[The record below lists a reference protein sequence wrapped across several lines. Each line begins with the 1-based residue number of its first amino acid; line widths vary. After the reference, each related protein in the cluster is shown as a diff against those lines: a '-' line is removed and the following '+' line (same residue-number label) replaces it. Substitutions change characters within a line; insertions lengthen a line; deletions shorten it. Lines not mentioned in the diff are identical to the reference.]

1 MNFDL
6 VIVGGGPAGATLA
19 RLLPRKMRC
28 AVIYRSD
35 LSKPCG
41 GLLSEDA
48 QRSLARYDITLPK
61 DVLVDPQI
69 FSVKTIDLEAGL
81 VRHYQRTYL
90 NMDRQKFDAWLLDM
104 VPCQRID
111 GQVIAV
117 ERLTEGYRVTLVGG
131 QQMTC
136 RYLVGADGANSVVRR
151 ALYPEKRIRS
161 YTAIQ
166 QWFPERHPKPFYSCI
181 FDPDTSDACSWSIS
195 KDQVFIFGGAF
206 APRSC
211 REMFDRQKQRLQERF
226 AFVFGEPLKTEACM
240 VLRPSHP
247 GDVSLGRDGAFL
259 IGEAAGFIST
269 SSFEG
274 ISFAMDSARLLA
286 EVLTAAPA
294 DLHQAYRRHRPSA
307 EEDRCKAPEKP
318 LHVPADPAASGDAL
332 RTSDHRCH
340 RRLRKRTGEGQY
352 VLKTLYLLG
361 LTDQRQPY
369 PAGKSRT

>member
-1 MNFDL
+1 
-6 VIVGGGPAGATLA
+6 
-19 RLLPRKMRC
+19 
-28 AVIYRSD
+28 
-35 LSKPCG
+35 
-41 GLLSEDA
+41 
-48 QRSLARYDITLPK
+48 
-61 DVLVDPQI
+61 
-69 FSVKTIDLEAGL
+69 
-81 VRHYQRTYL
+81 
-90 NMDRQKFDAWLLDM
+90 M

-211 REMFDRQKQRLQERF
+211 REMFARQKQRLQERF
-226 AFVFGEPLKTEACM
+226 GFVFGEPLKTEACM

-294 DLHQAYRRHRPSA
+294 DLHQAYRRATGCLRRKIAAKLLKSPFMYRPTL
-307 EEDRCKAPEKP
+307 RH
-318 LHVPADPAASGDAL
+318 LVMRSGLQTIDVI
-332 RTSDHRCH
+332 D
-340 RRLRKRTGEGQY
+340 G
-352 VLKTLYLLG
+352 
-361 LTDQRQPY
+361 
-369 PAGKSRT
+369 

>member
-1 MNFDL
+1 
-6 VIVGGGPAGATLA
+6 
-19 RLLPRKMRC
+19 
-28 AVIYRSD
+28 
-35 LSKPCG
+35 
-41 GLLSEDA
+41 
-48 QRSLARYDITLPK
+48 
-61 DVLVDPQI
+61 
-69 FSVKTIDLEAGL
+69 
-81 VRHYQRTYL
+81 
-90 NMDRQKFDAWLLDM
+90 M

-206 APRSC
+206 APRNC
-211 REMFDRQKQRLQERF
+211 REMFERQKQRLQERF
-226 AFVFGEPLKTEACM
+226 GFVFGEPLKTEACM
-240 VLRPSHP
+240 VLRPTHP
-247 GDVSLGRDGAFL
+247 GDVSLGRDNAFL

-294 DLHQAYRRHRPSA
+294 DLHQAYRRATGCLRRKITAKLLKSPFMYRPTL
-307 EEDRCKAPEKP
+307 RH
-318 LHVPADPAASGDAL
+318 LVMRSGLQTIDVI
-332 RTSDHRCH
+332 D
-340 RRLRKRTGEGQY
+340 G
-352 VLKTLYLLG
+352 
-361 LTDQRQPY
+361 
-369 PAGKSRT
+369 

>member
-1 MNFDL
+1 MPSAL
-6 VIVGGGPAGATLA
+6 WPGMISP
-19 RLLPRKMRC
+19 
-28 AVIYRSD
+28 
-35 LSKPCG
+35 
-41 GLLSEDA
+41 
-48 QRSLARYDITLPK
+48 SLRTFWWTR
-61 DVLVDPQI
+61 QI

-247 GDVSLGRDGAFL
+247 ETSHWAGTAAFL

-294 DLHQAYRRHRPSA
+294 DLPSA
-307 EEDRCKAPEKP
+307 IAATGHLRRKIGCKAPEKP
-318 LHVPADPAASGDAL
+318 LHVPPTLRHPGDAL
-332 RTSDHRCH
+332 RSFR
-340 RRLRKRTGEGQY
+340 
-352 VLKTLYLLG
+352 
-361 LTDQRQPY
+361 P
-369 PAGKSRT
+369 SMS

>member
-19 RLLPRKMRC
+19 RLLPRSMRC

-226 AFVFGEPLKTEACM
+226 GFVFGEPLKTEACM

-269 SSFEG
+269 SSFED

-294 DLHQAYRRHRPSA
+294 DLHQAYRRATGCLRRKIAAKLLKSPFMYRPTL
-307 EEDRCKAPEKP
+307 RH
-318 LHVPADPAASGDAL
+318 LVMRSGLQTIDVI
-332 RTSDHRCH
+332 D
-340 RRLRKRTGEGQY
+340 G
-352 VLKTLYLLG
+352 
-361 LTDQRQPY
+361 
-369 PAGKSRT
+369 

>member
-1 MNFDL
+1 MDFDL
-6 VIVGGGPAGATLA
+6 IIIGGGPAGATLA
-19 RLLPRKMRC
+19 RLLPRSMRC

-61 DVLVDPQI
+61 DILVDPQI

-117 ERLTEGYRVTLVGG
+117 ERLTEGYRVTLAGG

-181 FDPDTSDACSWSIS
+181 FDPDTSDACS
-195 KDQVFIFGGAF
+195 
-206 APRSC
+206 
-211 REMFDRQKQRLQERF
+211 
-226 AFVFGEPLKTEACM
+226 
-240 VLRPSHP
+240 
-247 GDVSLGRDGAFL
+247 
-259 IGEAAGFIST
+259 
-269 SSFEG
+269 
-274 ISFAMDSARLLA
+274 
-286 EVLTAAPA
+286 
-294 DLHQAYRRHRPSA
+294 
-307 EEDRCKAPEKP
+307 
-318 LHVPADPAASGDAL
+318 
-332 RTSDHRCH
+332 
-340 RRLRKRTGEGQY
+340 
-352 VLKTLYLLG
+352 
-361 LTDQRQPY
+361 
-369 PAGKSRT
+369 

>member
-1 MNFDL
+1 M
-6 VIVGGGPAGATLA
+6 
-19 RLLPRKMRC
+19 
-28 AVIYRSD
+28 
-35 LSKPCG
+35 
-41 GLLSEDA
+41 
-48 QRSLARYDITLPK
+48 
-61 DVLVDPQI
+61 
-69 FSVKTIDLEAGL
+69 
-81 VRHYQRTYL
+81 
-90 NMDRQKFDAWLLDM
+90 
-104 VPCQRID
+104 
-111 GQVIAV
+111 
-117 ERLTEGYRVTLVGG
+117 TLVGG

-294 DLHQAYRRHRPSA
+294 DLHQAYRRATGHLRRKIAAKLLKSPFMYRPTL
-307 EEDRCKAPEKP
+307 RH
-318 LHVPADPAASGDAL
+318 LVMRSGLQTIDVI
-332 RTSDHRCH
+332 D
-340 RRLRKRTGEGQY
+340 G
-352 VLKTLYLLG
+352 
-361 LTDQRQPY
+361 
-369 PAGKSRT
+369 

>member
-1 MNFDL
+1 
-6 VIVGGGPAGATLA
+6 
-19 RLLPRKMRC
+19 MRC

-48 QRSLARYDITLPK
+48 QLSLARYDITLPK

-69 FSVKTIDLEAGL
+69 FSVKTIDLGAGL

-90 NMDRQKFDAWLLDM
+90 NMDRQKFDAWLLGM
-104 VPCQRID
+104 VPCECID
-111 GQVIAV
+111 GQVTAI
-117 ERLTEGYRVTLVGG
+117 ERMAEGYRVILSGER
-131 QQMTC
+131 QLTC

-151 ALYPEKRIRS
+151 TLYPEKRIRS

-181 FDPDTSDACSWSIS
+181 FDPETSDACSWSIS
-195 KDQVFIFGGAF
+195 KDRVFIFGGAF
-206 APRSC
+206 APRNC
-211 REMFDRQKQRLQERF
+211 REMFERQKQRLQERF
-226 AFVFGEPLKTEACM
+226 GFVFGEPLKTEACM
-240 VLRPSHP
+240 VLRPTHP
-247 GDVSLGRDGAFL
+247 GDVSLGRDNAFL

-294 DLHQAYRRHRPSA
+294 DLHQAYRRATGCLRRKITAKLLKSPFMYRPTL
-307 EEDRCKAPEKP
+307 RH
-318 LHVPADPAASGDAL
+318 LVMRSGLQTIDVV
-332 RTSDHRCH
+332 
-340 RRLRKRTGEGQY
+340 GG
-352 VLKTLYLLG
+352 
-361 LTDQRQPY
+361 
-369 PAGKSRT
+369 

>member
-48 QRSLARYDITLPK
+48 QCSLARYDITLPK

-151 ALYPEKRIRS
+151 TLYPEKRIRS

-181 FDPDTSDACSWSIS
+181 FDPETSDACSWSIS
-195 KDQVFIFGGAF
+195 KDRVFIFGGAF
-206 APRSC
+206 APRNC
-211 REMFDRQKQRLQERF
+211 REMFERQKQRLQERF
-226 AFVFGEPLKTEACM
+226 GFVFGEPLKTEACM
-240 VLRPSHP
+240 VLRPTHP
-247 GDVSLGRDGAFL
+247 GDVSLGRDNAFL

-294 DLHQAYRRHRPSA
+294 DLHQAYRRATGCLRRKITAKLLKSPFMYRPTL
-307 EEDRCKAPEKP
+307 RH
-318 LHVPADPAASGDAL
+318 LVMRSGLQTIDVV
-332 RTSDHRCH
+332 
-340 RRLRKRTGEGQY
+340 GG
-352 VLKTLYLLG
+352 
-361 LTDQRQPY
+361 
-369 PAGKSRT
+369 